1 LASSSDPKRG
11 SGSSTP
17 DELLT
22 AAFDDAT
29 IGMAIIMVGATPG
42 DDRILR
48 CNYALCSITGHSE
61 TVLLEGGLALLDLS
75 SESRQSER
83 LRSTGAGRGR
93 VEFEH
98 SMTTADG
105 NLIWVMITL
114 STVRQETGGS
124 EYRLLQIQ
132 DISDRRDYESRLQ
145 FLAGHDPLTGL
156 TNVRR
161 LIEVMDQGFAY
172 QSRYGGDAA
181 LLSFD
186 LDNFKAVNDSI
197 GHAEGDRTLK
207 AFAARIKDHSRGAD
221 TVARLG
227 GDEFAIFLP
236 GTNLA
241 DATSVGN
248 AILADLRKNPV
259 AIGAQ
264 GVELLTLSASIGA
277 TALNGR
283 DDIQAPDLILEA
295 DAAMYS
301 AKAGGRN
308 QIAPFPVDKPKKM
321 WEKTRLTWAE
331 RTRRALDAD
340 DLFLDAQPVR
350 RIGTGATVFHE
361 VLLRMN
367 DPEEGIV
374 YPPSFLYTA
383 ERFGLSTEID
393 SWVFKTALAA
403 LARSSDTKAQVSIN
417 LTGSSLSNSSGF
429 LNEIPQMIKAAGVD
443 SSRIIFELT
452 EQVVISDL
460 ERARSF
466 IEEVREIGCRFA
478 LDDFGAGFG
487 GFYYLKNLPMDI
499 LKIDGEFVRSLTDS
513 KEDQVIVR
521 AITEMGQGMNLEIVA
536 EYVINAATES
546 LCGDLGV
553 DMAQGSFIGPPV
565 RIEQALGLDQ

>member
-1 LASSSDPKRG
+1 MASSSDPKRG

-17 DELLT
+17 AELLT

-29 IGMAIIMVGATPG
+29 IGMAIIMVGPTPG

-61 TVLLEGGLALLDLS
+61 TVLLEGGLALLDVS

-161 LIEVMDQGFAY
+161 LIEVMDQSFAY

-264 GVELLTLSASIGA
+264 GVEALILSASIGA

-283 DDIQAPDLILEA
+283 DDIQAPELILEA

-321 WEKTRLTWAE
+321 WEKTRLTWVE

-350 RIGTGATVFHE
+350 RIGTGATAFHE

-383 ERFGLSTEID
+383 ERFGLSAEID

-403 LARSSDTKAQVSIN
+403 LARSSDTTTQVSIN

-487 GFYYLKNLPMDI
+487 GFYYLKNLPMDL

>member
-1 LASSSDPKRG
+1 MASSSDPKRG

>member
-1 LASSSDPKRG
+1 MASSSDPKRG
-11 SGSSTP
+11 TGSSTP
-17 DELLT
+17 AELLT

-42 DDRILR
+42 EERILR